1 MDSMSKFLIAGLGN
15 IGAEYAHTR
24 HNAGFDLATAFVE
37 KHNGQFVS
45 DRLADKAVLK
55 LKGKTVIVIKPT
67 TYMNVSGKAVKYWLE
82 KENIETENLLVLV
95 DELALPVNRIRI
107 RPSGSDAGH
116 NGLRSIQEALGTDSY
131 PRLRFGI
138 GNDFPKGG
146 QSDYVLGKWREEEL
160 PLVKSKINK
169 CVEIVESF
177 VLAGITRTMNTFNK
191 FEFTL

>member
-1 MDSMSKFLIAGLGN
+1 MSKFLIAGLGN

-37 KHNGQFVS
+37 KHNGQFES
-45 DRLADKAVLK
+45 DRLADRAVLK
-55 LKGKTVIVIKPT
+55 LKGKTVHVIKPA
-67 TYMNVSGKAVKYWLE
+67 TYMNLSGKAVKYWLE
-82 KENIETENLLVLV
+82 KENIETGNLLVLV
-95 DELALPVNRIRI
+95 DEIALPLNRCRI

-116 NGLRSIQEALGTDSY
+116 NGLKSIQEALGTDVY
-131 PRLRFGI
+131 PRLRIGI
-138 GNDFPKGG
+138 GNEFPKGG
-146 QSDYVLGKWREEEL
+146 QSDYVLGKWRPEEE
-160 PLVKSKINK
+160 PLINAKINK

>member
-1 MDSMSKFLIAGLGN
+1 MSKFLIAGLGN

-37 KHNGQFVS
+37 KHKGLFES
-45 DRLADKAVLK
+45 DRLADKAIIK
-55 LKGKTVIVIKPT
+55 LKGKTIHVIKPT
-67 TYMNVSGKAVKYWLE
+67 TYMNLSGKAVKYWLE
-82 KENIETENLLVLV
+82 KENIETGSLLVLV
-95 DELALPVNRIRI
+95 DEIALPLSRCRI

-116 NGLRSIQEALGTDSY
+116 NGLKSIQEALGTDIY
-131 PRLRFGI
+131 PRLRIGI

-146 QSDYVLGKWREEEL
+146 QSDYVLGKWRPEEE
-160 PLVKSKINK
+160 PLITAKINK

>member
-1 MDSMSKFLIAGLGN
+1 MSKYLIAGLGN

-37 KHNGQFVS
+37 KHNGQFIS
-45 DRLADKAVLK
+45 DRLADKSIIK
-55 LKGKTVIVIKPT
+55 LKGKTVHVIKPA
-67 TYMNVSGKAVKYWLE
+67 TYMNLSGKAIKYWID
-82 KENIETENLLVLV
+82 KENIEIDNLLVLV
-95 DELALPVNRIRI
+95 DDIALPLNRCRL

-116 NGLRSIQEALGTDSY
+116 NGLRSIQEALGTDVY
-131 PRLRFGI
+131 PRLRIGI
-138 GNDFPKGG
+138 GNEFPKGG
-146 QSDYVLGKWREEEL
+146 QSDYVLGKWLPEEE
-160 PLVKSKINK
+160 PLIKAKINK